1 MKISLSTNQ
10 FFDDKG
16 APLSAGRITVFLH
29 DSDTP
34 CTVYTLSG
42 DIYSEAQNPILTS
55 EDGRIPTL
63 FFDAAVVDVKVE
75 KHVGENAY
83 ELLDTYQDGFEMP
96 DATNDTVVEGIE
108 GLKNTN
114 TAVGI
119 VAVYG
124 YDNNVKAP
132 MRHYIWDSTCRAN
145 ADDGIVVLSNTTE
158 TGRWILLWDD
168 EKLPCTVYG
177 IAPGYEANIGAF
189 LTYPDIVSRWNIRTP
204 TIPRFIQGTYTSDT
218 TFSTTKTLYFD
229 DGAKFTKANFVCR
242 SVIIPYNSTYVAD
255 FNFNIGYQPVAES
268 RWFRSVKKFWQCG
281 AKELHQSDANFFEDI
296 NIGNAGTI
304 CAILIDRKI
313 SGKPVLMA
321 GGANL
326 EFNHCN
332 FTDYCLSTTWYTVFK
347 NCDFCDRWFNDGL
360 WDFGTDVTH
369 RQLVRSTENR
379 ISLDHFADANVF
391 VLQQAANGIA
401 AIDLQNRNVSTV
413 TTQMPFTLV
422 RNAVINEA
430 HFNHNINLENCVI
443 NHLYLEHNY
452 LNITTR
458 NCQLVVEQAQC
469 GNWNDN
475 RSYLN
480 FNCNVN
486 TTYVQINWLDTG
498 VELNGNS
505 IWRLDDDLIYQKQLV
520 MWRCTVNNGTIASSN
535 PVFLECNIANTPIY
549 VFPCAII
556 EGVRQTWCIS
566 MEFRGNRFNG
576 GSAIRIGGHNGHGD
590 HLTECYEVRVDGIA
604 ITDNVFN
611 TNVNG
616 ITMPFWAGPDLA
628 YRFTRGMTSYQNG
641 DPSDRTVEY
650 FSTRYEYRGNDGN
663 CPRQYSG
670 PTESDL
676 PGAQVIASHWA
687 QTGAIEGGLSFEKG
701 QIPYRVF
708 VLPALINENFEPM
721 PDVRHES
728 NVYIV
733 DRRCVCTPYR
743 MKAIFSANQ
752 SGGGCADFPISG
764 YLPICAYDKS
774 MPNDMFDCLLGS
786 WGESAQFFGINPLP
800 SGE

>member
-1 MKISLSTNQ
+1 MKISLPINQ
-10 FFDDKG
+10 FFDDQG
-16 APLSAGRITVFLH
+16 FPLVAGSIFVSKH

-42 DIYSEAQNPILTS
+42 DIYREAQNPIHTDN
-55 EDGRIPTL
+55 DGRIPTL
-63 FFDAAVVDVKVE
+63 FFDAAVVDVWVS
-75 KHVGENAY
+75 KHIGGHQY
-83 ELLDTYQDGFEMP
+83 EVIDTFQAGFNVP
-96 DATNDTVVEGIE
+96 SATNDTVVNGIDA
-108 GLKNTN
+108 LKDTN
-114 TAVGI
+114 TEVG
-119 VAVYG
+119 VVSVYG
-124 YDNNVKAP
+124 YDSDCMAP
-132 MRHYIWDSTCRAN
+132 TRNYVWDPTCTAD
-145 ADDGIVVLSNTTE
+145 ADDGVIVLSNTTE

-168 EKLPCTVYG
+168 EKLPCSVYG
-177 IAPGYEANIGAF
+177 ISPGHEANISAF
-189 LTYPDIVSRWNIRTP
+189 LTYPDIVSQWNIRTP
-204 TIPRFIQGTYTSDT
+204 KIPRFTQGTYNSDT

-229 DGAKFTKANFVCR
+229 QGAKFTNATFVCA
-242 SVIIPYNSTYVAD
+242 SAIIPYNNDYVAD
-255 FNFNIGYQPVAES
+255 FNFNSGFQPVAES

-281 AKELHQSDANFFEDI
+281 AKELHQSDVNFFEDI
-296 NIGNAGTI
+296 DIGNAGTI
-304 CAILIDRKI
+304 CAILINRTI
-313 SGKPVLMA
+313 SGRPLTMT

-332 FTDYCLSTTWYTVFK
+332 IHDYSLSTTWYTVFK
-347 NCDFCDRWFNDGL
+347 NCDFCDRWFVDAN

-379 ISLDHFADANVF
+379 VSLDHFADANVF
-391 VLQQAANGIA
+391 VLQQAANSIPA
-401 AIDLQNRNVSTV
+401 LDLQNRSVSGITGD
-413 TTQMPFTLV
+413 MPFTLI
-422 RNAVINEA
+422 RNAVIDYA
-430 HFNHNINLENCVI
+430 HFNHNMALENCVV

-452 LNITTR
+452 LNLTTK
-458 NCQLVVEQAQC
+458 NCQAVIEHAQV

-475 RSYLN
+475 RSNFSLN
-480 FNCNVN
+480 TDIN
-486 TTYVQINWLDTG
+486 TSFATLNWSETSID
-498 VELNGNS
+498 LNSHFIG
-505 IWRLDDDLIYQKQLV
+505 RTEDDLIYQKQLV

-535 PVFLECNIANTPIY
+535 PVFLDCNIANTPIY

-556 EGVRQTWCIS
+556 EGVRQTWCIA
-566 MEFRGNRFNG
+566 MEFRNNRFNG
-576 GSAIRIGGHNGHGD
+576 GSAIRIGGHNGHSD

-676 PGAQVIASHWA
+676 PGALVIASQWA
-687 QTGAIEGGLSFEKG
+687 QSGAIGGGLSFEKG

-721 PDVRHES
+721 PDVRYES

-733 DRRCVCTPYR
+733 DKRCVCTPYR

-752 SGGGCADFPISG
+752 NGGGCADFPISA

-774 MPNDMFDCLLGS
+774 MPNDMFDCLLGA

>member
-1 MKISLSTNQ
+1 MKISLSSNQ
-10 FFDDKG
+10 FFDDQG

-83 ELLDTYQDGFEMP
+83 ELLDTYQDGFNMP
-96 DATNDTVVEGIE
+96 NVKNDTVVEGIE

-177 IAPGYEANIGAF
+177 IAPGYESNIGAF

-304 CAILIDRKI
+304 CAILTDRKI
-313 SGKPVLMA
+313 SGKPVLMV

-332 FTDYCLSTTWYTVFK
+332 FTDYCLSTAWYTVFK

-391 VLQQAANGIA
+391 VLQQAANRIPA
-401 AIDLQNRNVSTV
+401 LDLQNRSVAGITAD
-413 TTQMPFTLV
+413 MPFTLI
-422 RNAVINEA
+422 RNAVIDYA
-430 HFNHNINLENCVI
+430 HFNHHINLENCVV

-452 LNITTR
+452 LNLTTK
-458 NCQLVVEQAQC
+458 NCQFVLEQGNV
-469 GNWNDN
+469 GNWNDV
-475 RSYLN
+475 RSNISLN
-480 FNCNVN
+480 TDIN
-486 TTYVQINWLDTG
+486 TSFATLSWSDTAIDM
-498 VELNGNS
+498 NS
-505 IWRLDDDLIYQKQLV
+505 HFIGRTEDDLIYQKQLV

-556 EGVRQTWCIS
+556 EGVRQTWMIS
-566 MEFRGNRFNG
+566 MEFRKNRFNG
-576 GSAIRIGGHNGHGD
+576 GSAIRIGGHNGHSD
-590 HLTECYEVRVDGIA
+590 HITECYEVRVDGIA

-611 TNVNG
+611 TNING

-628 YRFTRGMTSYQNG
+628 YRFTRGMTSFQNG
-641 DPSDRTVEY
+641 DPSDRTVDY

-676 PGAQVIASHWA
+676 PGAQVIASQWA
-687 QTGAIEGGLSFEKG
+687 QSGAIGGGLSFEKG

-708 VLPALINENFEPM
+708 VLPALINENFEPI
-721 PDVRHES
+721 PEVRYES

>member
-1 MKISLSTNQ
+1 MKISLSCNQ

-34 CTVYTLSG
+34 CPVYTLSG
-42 DIYSEAQNPILTS
+42 DTYSEAVNPILTS

-114 TAVGI
+114 TALGI

-391 VLQQAANGIA
+391 VLQQAAN
-401 AIDLQNRNVSTV
+401 AIPALDLQNRVVSGITGE
-413 TTQMPFTLV
+413 MPFTLI
-422 RNAVINEA
+422 RNAVIDYA

-505 IWRLDDDLIYQKQLV
+505 IWRLDDDLIYQKQIV

-549 VFPCAII
+549 VFPCSII
-556 EGVRQTWCIS
+556 EGVRQTWMIS
-566 MEFRGNRFNG
+566 MEFRKNRFNG

-628 YRFTRGMTSYQNG
+628 YRFTRGMTSFQNG

-663 CPRQYSG
+663 CPRQYAG

-687 QTGAIEGGLSFEKG
+687 QSGAIEGGLSFERG

-728 NVYIV
+728 NVYVV

-743 MKAIFSANQ
+743 MKAIFAANQ

-774 MPNDMFDCLLGS
+774 MPNDMFDCILGS